1 MQDSDAQKSEV
12 HESTDD
18 ASSAPSSNA
27 RQHTDSPPQGQGA
40 TPGTGATRTH
50 VPGVGTPASNFERG
64 AAERTR
70 TNVAGVSPA
79 EADDLSNAP
88 PGHVDLEADLDGD
101 RPLYPTTRTT
111 GGVGAA
117 DGNSGGTD
125 MRIGDK
131 IRDGDKEEDREK

>member
-18 ASSAPSSNA
+18 ASSAPSSNV
-27 RQHTDSPPQGQGA
+27 RQHAVSPPQGQGA
-40 TPGTGATRTH
+40 TPGTGATRTN
-50 VPGVGTPASNFERG
+50 VRGVGAPADNFERG

-88 PGHVDLEADLDGD
+88 PGHVELQADLDAD
-101 RPLYPTTRTT
+101 RPLYPTTRAK
-111 GGVGAA
+111 GA
-117 DGNSGGTD
+117 DGQPDQSRQNLSP
-125 MRIGDK
+125 
-131 IRDGDKEEDREK
+131 